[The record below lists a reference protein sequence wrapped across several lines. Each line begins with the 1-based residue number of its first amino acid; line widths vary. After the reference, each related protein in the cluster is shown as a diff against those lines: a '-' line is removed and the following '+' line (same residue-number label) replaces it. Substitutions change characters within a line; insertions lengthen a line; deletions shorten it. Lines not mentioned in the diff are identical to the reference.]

1 MKKFNWKS
9 LIPHAIAVGV
19 FLVIA
24 LVYCKPAL
32 EGKVLSQIDIT
43 GWKGGAQSVLEYKE
57 KNGHYPLWNTHM
69 FSGMPNYQILL
80 GGNQFLPNFN
90 TLLTLGLPKP
100 ANFFF
105 LACICFYLLCVV
117 LRTNTV
123 VGILGSLAFAFCS
136 YNPIIISVGHDSKM
150 WAIAYMPALLAGLL
164 LLYNKK
170 YITGFLLTAI
180 FATLEI
186 GVSHPQIN
194 FYFAIVAAFL
204 TISYAVY
211 WVKSKDWKHIF
222 IAASLSLVAVGV
234 GLANASMMLLTTAEY
249 TKYTMRGGKLI
260 DKNDK
265 TGEVSTAKT
274 SGLDIDYGFS
284 YSAGKNE
291 FLTFL
296 MPDAAGRSL
305 GNTSDIQLDENSKF
319 VQALVAK
326 GVPEGDALNIA
337 QQAAPVYWGGIF
349 PSTSGPVY
357 LGAIICILFVIGMVV
372 VDDKYRWWIFAA
384 CLFGVIISWGK
395 YFAGFN
401 TFLFEHLPLYNKFRA
416 PSMAMVIPQFL
427 FPVMAVLTLQKIF
440 FTESGKALVKAN
452 FKKIL
457 IATGAVFVVVLAFY
471 AAGDF
476 SSQYDAQ
483 LKSFGDAKLGGSGGA
498 LVGALR
504 DDRKGIFMQ
513 GFLQA
518 LVFAL
523 VTLGAVWAYFKTS
536 IKPVYLVVG
545 LLVINTINMLVVD
558 SKYLNEN
565 NYLDDESYNAQNFTP
580 NAAEVEIMKDKDPH
594 YRVFNVASDFE
605 SEALTS
611 YYLRSI
617 GGYHPAKLS
626 IYQDLLTFQVEKNNQ
641 HVLDMLDTRYLMV
654 PPQQQGQQYSAV
666 RRDSALGACWFVKEV
681 KFVDGPAQ
689 EMKALDNFNPAQTAF
704 VESSLKAA
712 VPEQP
717 GTDSTANIK
726 LAKYDNDDITYT
738 STSKTNQFAVLSEVY
753 YPAGW
758 QAYIDGKETSYVK
771 TNYMLRGIYVP
782 AGNHTI
788 EFKFHPSSY
797 YTGQTLTYIG
807 NAAIWLAF
815 IGLLISEVLK
825 RRKNNN
831 AIAA

>member
-19 FLVIA
+19 FLIIA

-32 EGKVLSQIDIT
+32 EGKVLQQIDIT
-43 GWKGGAQSVLEYKE
+43 GWKGGAQSVIEYKE
-57 KNGHYPLWNTHM
+57 KTGHSPLWNTHM
-69 FSGMPNYQILL
+69 FSGMPNYQILME
-80 GGNQFLPNFN
+80 GKSFLPNF
-90 TLLTLGLPKP
+90 TAILTLGLPKP

-105 LACICFYLLCVV
+105 LACICFYLLCSV

-136 YNPIIISVGHDSKM
+136 YNPIIISVGHDTKM
-150 WAIAYMPALLAGLL
+150 WAIAYLPALLAGLL
-164 LLYNKK
+164 LIYNKN
-170 YITGFLLTAI
+170 YIIGFLLTAI
-180 FATLEI
+180 FATVEI

-204 TISYAVY
+204 TVSCVIY
-211 WVKSKDWKHIF
+211 WIKAKDWKHAF
-222 IAASLSLVAVGV
+222 IAAFLSLAAVGV
-234 GLANASMMLLTTAEY
+234 GLANASIMLLTTSEY
-249 TKYTMRGGKLI
+249 TKYTIRGGKLI
-260 DKNDK
+260 ESGKG
-265 TGEVSTAKT
+265 GEVSKST
-274 SGLDIDYGFS
+274 STGLDADYGFS
-284 YSAGKNE
+284 YSAGKDE

-305 GNTSDIQLDENSKF
+305 GNTSDIQLDENSKL
-319 VQALVAK
+319 VQTLVNK
-326 GVPEGDALNIA
+326 GVPEGDALNIS
-337 QQAAPVYWGGIF
+337 QQFAHIYWGGIL

-357 LGAIICILFVIGMVV
+357 LGAIICILFVIGMIV
-372 VDDKYRWWIFAA
+372 VDNKYRWWIFGA
-384 CLFGVIISWGK
+384 CLFAIIISWGK

-401 TFLFEHLPLYNKFRA
+401 TFLFDHLPLYNKFRA

-427 FPVMAVLTLQKIF
+427 FPLMAVLALQKIF
-440 FTESGKALVKAN
+440 FTEGGKALVKAN

-457 IATGAVFVVVLAFY
+457 IATGAVFVVALVVY
-471 AAGDF
+471 ASGDF
-476 SSQYDAQ
+476 SSPYDAQ
-483 LKSFGDAKLGGSGGA
+483 LKSLGDTRIGGIGGA

-523 VTLGAVWAYFKTS
+523 VTLGTVWAYFKTN

-545 LLVINTINMLVVD
+545 LLVINTINLLVVD
-558 SKYLNEN
+558 GKYLNEN
-565 NYLDDESYNAQNFTP
+565 NYIDDESYNAQTFAP
-580 NAAEVEIMKDKDPH
+580 NPAELEIMKDKDPH

-611 YYLRSI
+611 YHLRSI

-626 IYQDLLTFQVEKNNQ
+626 IYQDLLSFQVEKNNQ
-641 HVLDMLDTRYLMV
+641 HVLDMLDVRYLMA
-654 PPQQQGQQYSAV
+654 PPQQQGQQYTAI

-681 KFVDGPAQ
+681 KFVDDPAQ
-689 EMKALDNFNPAQTAF
+689 AMKALDNFNPAQTAF
-704 VESSLKAA
+704 VENSFKAQ
-712 VPEQP
+712 VPQQP
-717 GTDSTANIK
+717 GADSTASIK
-726 LAKYDNDDITYT
+726 LAKYDNDDITYNST
-738 STSKTNQFAVLSEVY
+738 STTNQFAVLSEVY

-758 QAYIDGKETSYVK
+758 QAYIDGKETAYVK

-788 EFKFHPSSY
+788 EFKFRPASY
-797 YTGQTLTYIG
+797 TTGQTLTYIG
-807 NAAIWLAF
+807 NAAIWLA
-815 IGLLISEVLK
+815 LICLVVAEVLK
-825 RRKNNN
+825 RRKNNG
-831 AIAA
+831 AVAA